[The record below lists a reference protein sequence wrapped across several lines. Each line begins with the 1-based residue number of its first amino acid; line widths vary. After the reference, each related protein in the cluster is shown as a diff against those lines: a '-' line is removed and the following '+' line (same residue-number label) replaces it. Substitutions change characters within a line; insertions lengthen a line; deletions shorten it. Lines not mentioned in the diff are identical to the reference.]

1 MESVGVGAGAAAPVC
16 VGCDCCA
23 PAGSEVGTDA
33 GSDIAGEVVAGCVA
47 GEVVAGA
54 VAGAVVAGCVAGAV
68 VGGCVVFVFTGTVI
82 VSFCLQMIQIR
93 SLMPSE
99 TSGVGSTIQTQP
111 P

>member
-33 GSDIAGEVVAGCVA
+33 GPDIAGEVVAGCVA
-47 GEVVAGA
+47 GAV
-54 VAGAVVAGCVAGAV
+54 VAGAVVAGAVAGAV
-68 VGGCVVFVFTGTVI
+68 VGGCVVFVFTGIVI